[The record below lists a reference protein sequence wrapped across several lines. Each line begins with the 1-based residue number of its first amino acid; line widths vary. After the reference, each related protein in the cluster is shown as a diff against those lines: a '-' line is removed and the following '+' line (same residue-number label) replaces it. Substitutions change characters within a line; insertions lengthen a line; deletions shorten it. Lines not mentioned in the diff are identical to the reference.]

1 MKLSRYFF
9 TIETQVKPQNI
20 SRAKL
25 SRYVFTAK
33 MLWPKLSRCD
43 FTIGKLSRH
52 GVNRYLKKIA
62 TSLSTGRA
70 NMCRARGRYPL
81 NMKAQSV
88 FAIMRNSI
96 NPRGERCIK

>member
-33 MLWPKLSRCD
+33 MLWPKLSRYVFID
-43 FTIGKLSRH
+43 GKLSRH
-52 GVNRYLKKIA
+52 IVNRYLKKLA

-70 NMCRARGRYPL
+70 NMCRARGRYL
-81 NMKAQSV
+81 LGMKAQSV
-88 FAIMRNSI
+88 FAIMRSSI
-96 NPRGERCIK
+96 NPRGGRCIK

>member
-1 MKLSRYFF
+1 MKLSRYFLSV
-9 TIETQVKPQNI
+9 ETQVKPENI

-33 MLWPKLSRCD
+33 MLWPKLSRYF
-43 FTIGKLSRH
+43 FTLGKLSRH
-52 GVNRYLKKIA
+52 DVNRYLKKVA

-81 NMKAQSV
+81 CMKAQSV
-88 FAIMRNSI
+88 FAIMRSSI
-96 NPRGERCIK
+96 NPRGGRCIK